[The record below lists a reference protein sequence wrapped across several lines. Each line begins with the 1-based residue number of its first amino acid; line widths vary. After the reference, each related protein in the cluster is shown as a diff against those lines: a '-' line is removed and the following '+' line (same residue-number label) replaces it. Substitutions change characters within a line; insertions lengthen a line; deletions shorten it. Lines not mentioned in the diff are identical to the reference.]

1 MRALLTPEIAPRMG
15 IVLFRPGSELM
26 PLFMQ
31 GRVLLE
37 PEPERYSSF
46 ASGAVPAASQP
57 LADDPAV
64 RAVFRHEA
72 VIRRAGGVEC
82 LESWLLREKGC
93 QWPHSGWHSENMT
106 TMRHAP
112 GAIRLCWHCDNQL
125 RDQFTE
131 RLESMATDN
140 CARWVLS
147 VVRRDLGFDDSHV
160 VTMPELCWWLIRN
173 DLADALP
180 ESAAR
185 KALRLPKPVV
195 PSVTRESDLVPS
207 VPATSII
214 QDKAKKVLAL
224 KVDPESPESFMLRP
238 KRRRWVNEK
247 YTRWVKT
254 QPHAPGAIRLCWHCD
269 NQLRDQFTER
279 LESMATD
286 NCARWVLSV
295 VRRDLGFDDSHVVT
309 MPELCWWLIRNDLAD
324 ALPESAAR
332 KALRLPKPVVPS
344 VTRES
349 DLVPSVPATSII
361 QDKAKKVLALK
372 VDPESPES
380 FMLRPKRHRWVNEKY
395 TRWVKTQP
403 CACCGKP
410 ADDPH
415 HLIGHG
421 QGGMGTK
428 AHDLF
433 VLPLCRK
440 HHDELHADTVAF
452 EEKYGSQLELIF
464 RFIDRALAIGVLA

>member
-64 RAVFRHEA
+64 RAVFRNEA

-82 LESWLLREKGC
+82 LERWLLREKGC
-93 QWPHSGWHSENMT
+93 QWPHSDWHSENMT
-106 TMRHAP
+106 TMRHTP

-140 CARWVLS
+140 CTRWVLS

-254 QPHAPGAIRLCWHCD
+254 QP
-269 NQLRDQFTER
+269 
-279 LESMATD
+279 
-286 NCARWVLSV
+286 
-295 VRRDLGFDDSHVVT
+295 
-309 MPELCWWLIRNDLAD
+309 
-324 ALPESAAR
+324 
-332 KALRLPKPVVPS
+332 
-344 VTRES
+344 
-349 DLVPSVPATSII
+349 
-361 QDKAKKVLALK
+361 
-372 VDPESPES
+372 
-380 FMLRPKRHRWVNEKY
+380 
-395 TRWVKTQP
+395 